1 MTKEGNHSF
10 TRSELERL
18 LNATLNKTLGEVD
31 KNNVFKKTEG
41 TRKITGI
48 AGAVIE
54 QSVLGY
60 PADSKQAPDLNV
72 DGLPVE
78 LKVTGIRR
86 KKTKKNT
93 ATAEHTISKKT
104 RNFDDFE
111 AKEPMSITAV
121 QPEKISEQTF
131 ENSPFWHKVKNMLL
145 VYYWYKSDST
155 VSASEYRNFEILK
168 YQFHEFSGVELETL
182 KKDWQLIHDFLT
194 EINQNSLNP
203 KADYPRLS
211 SELRDKLSMLDTAP
225 KFPNRPRF
233 RLKRSVV
240 DIMFKKAM
248 GEKYE
253 ALAHSVFD
261 VDTLDERSD
270 ELTKQYAGK
279 TTLEL
284 VNELGIELQK
294 NGHLPKNVHE
304 QIVVA
309 MLTDNKVKTKINK
322 LEVFARTG
330 VIGKTI
336 TLRSNGI
343 PKEDTKFFHLD
354 FDEIARRNVEDEDG
368 LISDCTFED
377 SYIYNYLHEQSFF
390 FGVFQLTDATKKTED
405 GSSIFKGFKRITI
418 SEEDI
423 YNEAQALW
431 EDIRS
436 KIHNHTLELDEKNG
450 APNFFKGK
458 DHPMFVRGSAPNSSY
473 IHKTEVVNGRKMI
486 PQYFWMSKKY
496 IQELLEAD

>member
-48 AGAVIE
+48 AGDVIE
-54 QSVLGY
+54 QSFLGY

-225 KFPNRPRF
+225 KFPNQPHIS
-233 RLKRSVV
+233 SV
-240 DIMFKKAM
+240 
-248 GEKYE
+248 
-253 ALAHSVFD
+253 
-261 VDTLDERSD
+261 
-270 ELTKQYAGK
+270 
-279 TTLEL
+279 
-284 VNELGIELQK
+284 
-294 NGHLPKNVHE
+294 
-304 QIVVA
+304 
-309 MLTDNKVKTKINK
+309 
-322 LEVFARTG
+322 
-330 VIGKTI
+330 
-336 TLRSNGI
+336 
-343 PKEDTKFFHLD
+343 
-354 FDEIARRNVEDEDG
+354 
-368 LISDCTFED
+368 
-377 SYIYNYLHEQSFF
+377 
-390 FGVFQLTDATKKTED
+390 
-405 GSSIFKGFKRITI
+405 
-418 SEEDI
+418 
-423 YNEAQALW
+423 
-431 EDIRS
+431 
-436 KIHNHTLELDEKNG
+436 
-450 APNFFKGK
+450 
-458 DHPMFVRGSAPNSSY
+458 
-473 IHKTEVVNGRKMI
+473 
-486 PQYFWMSKKY
+486 
-496 IQELLEAD
+496 